1 MSRDVRRT
9 ETLGQ
14 DTQVTLPDE
23 RYREIR
29 NLDEIIERIEE
40 LYNELYDSEQRGT
53 ITMTR
58 KIPEIT
64 HWEVEAA
71 LRDDLKNRKASSND
85 HIYTST
91 Y

>member
-1 MSRDVRRT
+1 M
-9 ETLGQ
+9 
-14 DTQVTLPDE
+14 
-23 RYREIR
+23 
-29 NLDEIIERIEE
+29 EE

-71 LRDDLKNRKASSND
+71 LRDLKNMTASSND
-85 HIYTST
+85 TST
-91 Y
+91 N